1 MDKRTTQVMTEITS
15 SCIDMMQEH
24 GSNWTKP
31 WRDIIAKGQPLSAKK
46 RHYNGINRINLAM
59 YMLKRGYTS
68 PVFGTF
74 KQWQSLGYRLK
85 DAKGKGINVVFFQI
99 VKYKDKKTDEEK
111 TFPTWK
117 VFTVFNSQYVEN
129 WKGDFLD
136 DDQDLTQD
144 WSDILDAE
152 NLAQLSGATFVNE
165 DANSAYYRPSNDTIN
180 MPSKEQFKDASGYY
194 GTLFHELGHW
204 TGAKHRLDRKFG
216 TRFGSN
222 GYAFEELIAELT
234 SAILSGLT
242 KVDAEPRADHAKYL
256 NGWIKCLKDNP
267 DAIQKA
273 ASAAD
278 KAATFILEAAEQSEA
293 ENQKVAS

>member
-1 MDKRTTQVMTEITS
+1 MDKRTNQVMTEIS
-15 SCIDMMQEH
+15 STCIEMMQEH

-31 WRDIIAKGQPLSAKK
+31 WRDIIAKGQPLSAKQ
-46 RHYNGINRINLAM
+46 RNYNGINRISLSIHM
-59 YMLKRGYTS
+59 IKRGYTS

-74 KQWQSLGYRLK
+74 KQWQSLGYKLK
-85 DAKGKGINVVFFQI
+85 DAKGKGINVIFFQI
-99 VKYKDKKTDEEK
+99 VKYKDKKTNEEK

-117 VFTVFNSQYVEN
+117 VFTVFNSQYVDGY
-129 WKGDFLD
+129 KGDFLPEEKELS
-136 DDQDLTQD
+136 QE
-144 WSDILDAE
+144 WSDIIDAE
-152 NLAQLSGATFVNE
+152 NLAELTGAKFINE

-180 MPSKEQFKDASGYY
+180 MPAKEQFKSASGYY

-204 TGAKHRLDRKFG
+204 TGSKERLDRKFG
-216 TRFGSN
+216 TRFGSD

-256 NGWIKCLKDNP
+256 NSWIECLKSKP

-278 KAATFILEAAEQSEA
+278 KAATFILEAAEQSET
-293 ENQKVAS
+293 ENLKVAS

>member
-1 MDKRTTQVMTEITS
+1 M
-15 SCIDMMQEH
+15 
-24 GSNWTKP
+24 
-31 WRDIIAKGQPLSAKK
+31 
-46 RHYNGINRINLAM
+46 
-59 YMLKRGYTS
+59 
-68 PVFGTF
+68 
-74 KQWQSLGYRLK
+74 
-85 DAKGKGINVVFFQI
+85 
-99 VKYKDKKTDEEK
+99 
-111 TFPTWK
+111 
-117 VFTVFNSQYVEN
+117 
-129 WKGDFLD
+129 
-136 DDQDLTQD
+136 TQD
-144 WSDILDAE
+144 WADIFDAE
-152 NLAQLSGATFVNE
+152 NLAELSGANFVNE

-204 TGAKHRLDRKFG
+204 TGSKDRLDRKFG
-216 TRFGSN
+216 TRFGSD

-278 KAATFILEAAEQSEA
+278 KAATFILETAEQSET
-293 ENQKVAS
+293 ENLKVAS